1 MILSKFKKIR
11 CIVLDVDGVLTDGTI
26 LVTESGEFLRSFN
39 VKDGYAIQ
47 LAVKRGL
54 KVFVISGGQSKG
66 VLERMKR
73 LGVDQIHLGI
83 SNKLSLLQKISSS
96 EGLKPDEILFVG
108 DDIPDLESMRWCGVS
123 VCPADA
129 AEDIKKISSFISP
142 FKGGKGVVRD
152 IIEKILKLQDNWV
165 ADKYVKSI

>member
-47 LAVKRGL
+47 LAVKRGI

>member
-165 ADKYVKSI
+165 AGKYVKSI

>member
-26 LVTESGEFLRSFN
+26 MVTESGEFLRSFN

-47 LAVKRGL
+47 LAVKRGI

-165 ADKYVKSI
+165 AGKYVKSI

>member
-1 MILSKFKKIR
+1 MILSNFKNIR

-47 LAVKRGL
+47 LAVKRGV
-54 KVFVISGGQSKG
+54 KVLVISGGQSEG
-66 VLERMKR
+66 VLRRMKK
-73 LGVDQIHLGI
+73 LGVDKVYLGI
-83 SNKLSLLQKISSS
+83 SNKLPLLQKIADQ
-96 EGLKPDEILFVG
+96 EQLKAEEILFVG
-108 DDIPDLESMRWCGVS
+108 DDIPDLESMKWCGIS

-152 IIEKILKLQDNWV
+152 VIEKILKLQDTWV
-165 ADKYVKSI
+165 TDKHVKSV

>member
-26 LVTESGEFLRSFN
+26 MVTESGEFLRSFN

-47 LAVKRGL
+47 LAVKRGI

>member
-26 LVTESGEFLRSFN
+26 MVTESGEFLRSFN

-47 LAVKRGL
+47 LAVKRGI
-54 KVFVISGGQSKG
+54 KVFVISGGQSEG
-66 VLERMKR
+66 VFERMKR

-96 EGLKPDEILFVG
+96 ERLKPDEILFVG

>member
-26 LVTESGEFLRSFN
+26 MVTESGEFLRSFN

-47 LAVKRGL
+47 LAVKRGI
-54 KVFVISGGQSKG
+54 KVFVISGGQSEG
-66 VLERMKR
+66 VFERMKR

>member
-26 LVTESGEFLRSFN
+26 MVTESGEFLRSFN

>member
-54 KVFVISGGQSKG
+54 KVFVISGGQSEG

>member
-26 LVTESGEFLRSFN
+26 MVTESGEFLRSFN

-47 LAVKRGL
+47 LAVKRGI
-54 KVFVISGGQSKG
+54 KVFVISGGQSEG
-66 VLERMKR
+66 VFERMKR

-96 EGLKPDEILFVG
+96 ERLKPDEILFVG

-165 ADKYVKSI
+165 AGKYVKSI